1 MKLSGL
7 LQGQDY
13 TVLQGNPD
21 VNILGVENDS
31 RKVTEGFAFMAY
43 KGFEQDGHIYIGQ
56 SVQNGAAAIVLE
68 ERDNYPKDIP
78 EEVTVIKVENGRKVM
93 ASMAVRFYN
102 HPSNQFKL
110 VGVTG
115 TNGKTSTVFL
125 INNVLEYYGRKT
137 GLIGTIS
144 NKIDKEV
151 VEASRTTPE
160 SIEVQK
166 LFSRMAASDVN
177 DVVMEVSSHALDLYR
192 VEYSHFDVGIFTN
205 LTLDHLDYH
214 KTMDNYKQAKAKLFT
229 MCKVGVINIDD
240 EAGPFMMVAG
250 TCNKYVSLSTKDAEA
265 TLYAHDIV
273 NKLAGVE
280 FDLDYEGET
289 YHVQMETPGEFTVYN
304 GMSAIGALLQLNM
317 SMEDIITA
325 LKEVSQI
332 KGRFQAIESPSGYT
346 AIVDYAHAPDGLLN
360 VLETM
365 NGFKSGKIITVFGC
379 GGDRD
384 KTKRP
389 IMGEIAGKYS
399 DYCIITSDNPRTEDP
414 YVILDEI
421 EVGMKRTS
429 CDYTKLVDRREGI
442 EAGLSMAEPGDL
454 ILIAGKGHEDYQIIG
469 KTKHHFDDAEIVRD
483 FYKGASS

>member
-7 LQGQDY
+7 LQGE
-13 TVLQGNPD
+13 TIKVLQGNPD
-21 VNILGVENDS
+21 VNVSGIENDS
-31 RKVTEGFAFMAY
+31 RRIEKGYVFMAY
-43 KGFEQDGHIYIGQ
+43 KGFEQDGHVYVGQ
-56 SVQNGAAAIVLE
+56 SLQNGASAIVLE
-68 ERDNYPKDIP
+68 DRDSFAGEIP
-78 EEVTVIKVENGRKVM
+78 EDVTVIEVENGRKAM
-93 ASMAVRFYN
+93 ANMAARFYN
-102 HPSNQFKL
+102 HPSKQFKL

-125 INNVLEYYGRKT
+125 INNVLEYYKRRT

-144 NKIDKEV
+144 NKIHDKT

-166 LFSRMAASDVN
+166 LFSQMAEAQVN

-214 KTMDNYKQAKAKLFT
+214 KTMENYMEAKAKLFT
-229 MCKVGVINIDD
+229 MCQVGVINIDD
-240 EAGPFMMVAG
+240 EAGAYMMEKG
-250 TCNKYVSLSTKDAEA
+250 TCSKYLTLSTKKEDAS
-265 TLYAHDIV
+265 LYAHNIV

-280 FDLDYEGET
+280 FDLKYDGVDH
-289 YHVQMETPGEFTVYN
+289 HVAMETPGEFTVYN
-304 GMSAIGALLQLNM
+304 GMCAIGALLQLNM
-317 SMEDIITA
+317 PMDKIIAA

-332 KGRFQAIESPSGYT
+332 KGRFQAIESPKGYT

-360 VLETM
+360 VLKTM
-365 NGFKSGKIITVFGC
+365 NSFKTGKIITVFGC

-389 IMGEIAGKYS
+389 IMGQIAGKYS

-414 YVILDEI
+414 YLILDEI
-421 EVGMKRTS
+421 QVGMEKTD
-429 CDYTKLVDRREGI
+429 CQYVKLVDRKEGI
-442 EAGLSMAEPGDL
+442 EAGLSMAKAGDL
-454 ILIAGKGHEDYQIIG
+454 VLIAGKGHEDYQIIG
-469 KTKHHFDDAEIVRD
+469 KTKHHFDDAEIVND
-483 FYKGASS
+483 FYKGE